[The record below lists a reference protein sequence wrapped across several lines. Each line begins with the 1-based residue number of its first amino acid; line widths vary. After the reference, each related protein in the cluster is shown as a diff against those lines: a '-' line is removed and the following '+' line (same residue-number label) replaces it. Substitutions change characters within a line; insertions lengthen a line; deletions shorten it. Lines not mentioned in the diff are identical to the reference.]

1 MKNDYIVLYKYTF
14 MADIFENVTENEA
27 KEKAIECLKE
37 EFPDDAFP
45 LKGNDNG
52 KDFIAYKHEDLI
64 DSIDIYI
71 DEDDLECS
79 NCYNWAE
86 DTLSKVSACNCCEN
100 YSMFEKCKE
109 EYTLADL
116 GNNWW

>member
-1 MKNDYIVLYKYTF
+1 MRNDYIVLYKYTF

-45 LKGNDNG
+45 LKGCDNG

-64 DSIDIYI
+64 DLIEIY
-71 DEDDLECS
+71 
-79 NCYNWAE
+79 
-86 DTLSKVSACNCCEN
+86 
-100 YSMFEKCKE
+100 E
-109 EYTLADL
+109 EGDYEEEE
-116 GNNWW
+116 

>member
-45 LKGNDNG
+45 LKGCDNG

-64 DSIDIYI
+64 DCIEIY
-71 DEDDLECS
+71 E
-79 NCYNWAE
+79 
-86 DTLSKVSACNCCEN
+86 EN
-100 YSMFEKCKE
+100 DYE
-109 EYTLADL
+109 EE
-116 GNNWW
+116 